1 MREELL
7 FPAGTG
13 SAGVGCG
20 FWDFCPLFCMGP
32 CLPFPSALHC
42 VGGGL
47 DVLVRG
53 PGHTLGTFLDDD

>member
-20 FWDFCPLFCMGP
+20 FWDLCPLSCMGS
-32 CLPFPSALHC
+32 LPPLPKRTALCWRRPGC
-42 VGGGL
+42 VNE
-47 DVLVRG
+47 
-53 PGHTLGTFLDDD
+53 GTWAHSGDLSRR